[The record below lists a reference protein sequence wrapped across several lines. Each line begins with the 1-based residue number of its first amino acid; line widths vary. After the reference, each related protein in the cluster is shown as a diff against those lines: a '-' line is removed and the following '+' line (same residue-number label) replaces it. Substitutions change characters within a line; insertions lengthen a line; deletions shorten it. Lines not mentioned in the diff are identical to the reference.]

1 MFLHLGQGNL
11 KHEYRLSDDWIE
23 SSPSEKDSSVLV
35 DEMLGMLWQPRK
47 MSVSWA
53 GSKKA

>member
-35 DEMLGMLWQPRK
+35 DEMLGVL
-47 MSVSWA
+47 
-53 GSKKA
+53 